1 MYYLIFLISALTYN
15 AKKALIPV
23 WVVSISHSDLAN
35 KRKRMPIFILVAS
48 CVIASIVI
56 AVCSFSRFLGCFL
69 ERQEDRDRENSLRV
83 LIVSVVPIY
92 LQWRTYVTCIKY
104 SIQNTLFCIRY
115 FDSCVTGSGLFKQ
128 SFIYKMSRKSEI
140 KFSQYAHYIKMD
152 NTSWTYS
159 RSKFRSTL
167 QTMFCD

>member
-56 AVCSFSRFLGCFL
+56 ASVVSLDDF
-69 ERQEDRDRENSLRV
+69 LRV
-83 LIVSVVPIY
+83 
-92 LQWRTYVTCIKY
+92 
-104 SIQNTLFCIRY
+104 
-115 FDSCVTGSGLFKQ
+115 
-128 SFIYKMSRKSEI
+128 RKIDIES
-140 KFSQYAHYIKMD
+140 
-152 NTSWTYS
+152 N
-159 RSKFRSTL
+159 L
-167 QTMFCD
+167 